1 MKLTKSIAFILARK
15 NSKRFKFK
23 NIKKLGKLSLIEHSI
38 LAVKNSNCFDR
49 IIVSSDDNKILS
61 LSKKYKKIEFLK
73 RPKELARDN
82 SKALDVLLYYCKKL
96 KLTKNYQFIG
106 LFLPT
111 APFKNSK
118 HIKEGLKIIKNTKV
132 DNVIS
137 MCKMSTPIHFA
148 LKEQN
153 SLMKPFFKNSPLI
166 KNNTRSQNQMNTYR
180 PNGSFW
186 ICNIKSLVKNK
197 SLYKGK
203 IKKYEM
209 NIFQSIDIDT
219 KFDFEVAKIIYE
231 KKLYD

>member
-1 MKLTKSIAFILARK
+1 MKQIKSIAFILARK
-15 NSKRFKFK
+15 NSKRFKSK

-49 IIVSSDDNKILS
+49 IIVSSDDTKILS
-61 LSKKYKKIEFLK
+61 LGKKYKKIEFLK
-73 RPKELARDN
+73 RPKELAKDN
-82 SKALDVLLYYCKKL
+82 SKALSVLLFYCKKL

-118 HIKEGLKIIKNTKV
+118 HIREGLKIIKKTKV

-137 MCKMSTPIHFA
+137 MCEMSTPIHFV
-148 LKEQN
+148 LKEQK

-166 KNNTRSQNQMNTYR
+166 KNNTRSQNQMKTYR

-186 ICNIKSLVKNK
+186 ICNIKSLIKNK

-209 NIFQSIDIDT
+209 NMFQSIDIDT
-219 KFDFEVAKIIYE
+219 KFDFEIAKIIYK
-231 KKLYD
+231 KKLYN